1 MSLKG
6 KENDTYEG
14 KKPVP
19 LMDRKVS
26 PNYLNNSYLIYSQ
39 TNQER
44 EARSAYGEYHNVFL
58 SETEY
63 GELKQ
68 EIRELDRLIEEL
80 SSYMRSSGKQ
90 YADHAVTLR
99 RYAYPVSIPEADLVF
114 CGMRRST
121 RRKPWNAAVK
131 TLF

>member
-19 LMDRKVS
+19 VMDRKVS

-39 TNQER
+39 TNKER
-44 EARSAYGEYHNVFL
+44 EARSAYGEYQNVFL
-58 SETEY
+58 SEAEY

-99 RYAYPVSIPEADLVF
+99 RWAERSAPVKSIPDYTCRVV
-114 CGMRRST
+114 ST
-121 RRKPWNAAVK
+121 E
-131 TLF
+131 L

>member
-19 LMDRKVS
+19 VMDRKVS
-26 PNYLNNSYLIYSQ
+26 PNYLINSYLIYSQ
-39 TNQER
+39 TNKER
-44 EARSAYGEYHNVFL
+44 EARSAYGKYHNVFL

-99 RYAYPVSIPEADLVF
+99 RWAERSAPVKNIPDYTCSEEDSL
-114 CGMRRST
+114 
-121 RRKPWNAAVK
+121 
-131 TLF
+131 